1 MERIAVHPAYWRRGH
16 GSTIARWGMQLADTD
31 GVDQGVFATSMGA
44 SLFSHLGFDR
54 IDEIQ
59 IPEDHD
65 GKDGFTI
72 AVLKYTANH

>member
-16 GSTIARWGMQLADTD
+16 GSTIAGWGMKLADVD
-31 GVDQGVFATSMGA
+31 RVDQGVLATSMGA

-54 IDEIQ
+54 IDEID
-59 IPEDHD
+59 IPGDHGD
-65 GKDGFTI
+65 RDGFKI